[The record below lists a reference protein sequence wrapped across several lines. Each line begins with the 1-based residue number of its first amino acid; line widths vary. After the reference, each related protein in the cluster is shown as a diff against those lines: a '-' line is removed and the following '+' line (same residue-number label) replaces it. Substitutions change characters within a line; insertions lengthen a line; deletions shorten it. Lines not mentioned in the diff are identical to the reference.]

1 MIVRFFVAMTCAAVA
16 STAAAFAGT
25 LSIEPGTLSGVR
37 DLGPAPASVRVHVA
51 VVLTGHHGAELARLV
66 AMQADIRS
74 PLYHHFLS
82 PQQLRNYFAPTIA
95 ENTHVIAA
103 LQRGGF
109 TITNTFPN
117 RSVVDASAP
126 APIAARY
133 FTTDIH
139 RVLSPDAGLTYTNVR
154 PGVIPGDLARLV
166 GGVFGLDGAHR
177 FHARPVPL
185 PAGVARPIR
194 PAVRPDGS
202 PLYGPDGGYGPQI
215 FTAAYDLPATNGHTG
230 TGRASGVEMDGDFLD
245 TDLAGYLA
253 YFGVTRTGPSTTR
266 IAVDGGAPAFPG
278 GDATETTL
286 DVETLVSLAP
296 GTALYVYEI
305 PALNDKPLIDVFNRV
320 VSDNLVD
327 SLNSSWGG
335 WERQGHGRLAK
346 ELNAI
351 EEQGSAEGIT
361 FHSISGDWGIHCFG
375 SAQIGVCLPGSTPYS
390 IAVGGTTLLVNQDTG
405 KETNEVVWNDPG
417 FAEGTGAGVS
427 VVFQRPSYQNGVPNV
442 ISSGRNVPDIAFD
455 GDPLTGESLRFNG
468 RWDGPNGGTSLSSP
482 IFGAALAEIN
492 QLQNSRSGYLNPALY
507 SAWLAKG
514 YGHGSK
520 LYFRDIIEGNVPPYY
535 AQPGYDQVSGIGAMQ
550 VNNFA
555 GLLQPK

>member
-1 MIVRFFVAMTCAAVA
+1 MIVRFFAATICAAVA
-16 STAAAFAGT
+16 NTAAAVAGT
-25 LSIEPGTLSGVR
+25 LSIEPGTLNGVR
-37 DLGPAPASVRVHVA
+37 DLGPAPASVRVHIA
-51 VVLTGHHGAELARLV
+51 VVLSGHHDAELDRLV
-66 AMQADIRS
+66 ATQTDTRS
-74 PLYHHFLS
+74 PFYHHFLS
-82 PQQLRNYFAPTIA
+82 ARQFLSYFAPTLA
-95 ENTHVIAA
+95 ESSHVIAA
-103 LQRGGF
+103 LQRCGF

-126 APIAARY
+126 APVAARY
-133 FTTDIH
+133 FNTDIH
-139 RVLSPDAGLTYTNVR
+139 RVLSPDAGPTYTNVR
-154 PGVIPGDLARLV
+154 TGTIPRDIAGLV

-215 FTAAYDLPATNGHTG
+215 FTGAYDLPAATGHTG

-245 TDLAGYLA
+245 TDLAAYLA
-253 YFGVTRTGPSTTR
+253 YFGVTRTGPPSTR

-278 GDATETTL
+278 GDANETTL

-305 PALNDKPLIDVFNRV
+305 PALTDQPIVDVFNRV

-335 WERQGHGRLAK
+335 WEQQGNGHLARA
-346 ELNAI
+346 LNKI

-361 FHSISGDWGIHCFG
+361 FHTSSGDWGIHCYG
-375 SAQIGVCLPGSTPYS
+375 SVRMNVCLPASTPYN

-405 KETNEVVWNDPG
+405 KETNEIAWNDPG
-417 FAEGTGAGVS
+417 FAEGTSGGVS
-427 VVFQRPSYQNGVPNV
+427 LVFQRPSYQNGVPNV

-455 GDPLTGESLRFNG
+455 GDPLTGESHRFNG
-468 RWDGPNGGTSLSSP
+468 GWDGPEAGTSLASP

-492 QLQNSRSGYLNPALY
+492 QLQDSRSGYLNPALY

-514 YGHGSK
+514 YGHKPK
-520 LYFRDIIEGNVPPYY
+520 LYFRDIIQGSIPPYY
-535 AQPGYDQVSGIGAMQ
+535 AQQGYDQMTGIGAMQ

-555 GLLQPK
+555 GLLHP